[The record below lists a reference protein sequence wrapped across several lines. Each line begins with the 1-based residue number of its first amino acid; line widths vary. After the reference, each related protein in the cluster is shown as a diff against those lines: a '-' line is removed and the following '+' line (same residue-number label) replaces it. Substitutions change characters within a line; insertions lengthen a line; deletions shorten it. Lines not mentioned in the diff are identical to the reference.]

1 MEAEERTVPD
11 CNFATL
17 RMASRRVTHFYDC
30 RLAAAGLRS
39 TQFSIL
45 ALLADRSAVTI
56 NVLAAS
62 LDLERS
68 TAGQTL
74 KVLERDGLIQ
84 TGPAER
90 DRRLRVARL
99 TAAGSAKVVEATPIW
114 RNAQADFERLNGEA
128 LAAGMRRALVAL
140 KIPAT

>member
-1 MEAEERTVPD
+1 MKAEERTLPD

-45 ALLADRSAVTI
+45 ALLADRPAVTI
-56 NVLAAS
+56 NALAAS

-68 TAGQTL
+68 TAGQNL
-74 KVLERDGLIQ
+74 KVLERDGLIE
-84 TGPAER
+84 TGLAER
-90 DRRLRVARL
+90 DRRLRVIRL
-99 TAAGSAKVVEATPIW
+99 TAAGSAKVVQATPLW
-114 RNAQADFERLNGEA
+114 RDAQKEFERLNGEDV
-128 LAAGMRRALVAL
+128 AAGLRRALVAL
-140 KIPAT
+140 EIPSA